1 MDMYFII
8 IQRNIT
14 GDNTVGTVTGLR
26 PFTGYECSIHAI
38 TEYGGPHSS
47 YITVETLEGGIA
59 GLMCV

>member
-1 MDMYFII
+1 MIYVVI

-26 PFTGYECSIHAI
+26 PFTSYECSIHAV
-38 TEYGGPHSS
+38 TKYGGPHSY

-59 GLMCV
+59 RLTCV